1 MKPLEHYFT
10 NNENLKSEIK
20 KLSYTWDNYVFS
32 FLSDNGVFSKN
43 KIDYGSLFLLETYL
57 KNKTSNPTTF
67 LDLGCGYGFIGICL
81 SKITGGKGT
90 LVDVN
95 KRATD
100 LTAYIPMFNYN
111 YELNFVSDLN
121 KLGIV
126 DIFDANK
133 ADCECFV
140 SNVYEEVKNKYDLII
155 TNPPI
160 RAGKQ
165 VLLDILGNA
174 KDHLNPNGECWFVM
188 RVDHGVKTM
197 IKLLSETYDYEIIDK
212 KKGFYV
218 VSLKIK

>member
-1 MKPLEHYFT
+1 MEHYFT

-90 LVDVN
+90 LVDIN
-95 KRATD
+95 KRAIH
-100 LTAYIPMFNYN
+100 LTKRNI
-111 YELNFVSDLN
+111 
-121 KLGIV
+121 
-126 DIFDANK
+126 DANK